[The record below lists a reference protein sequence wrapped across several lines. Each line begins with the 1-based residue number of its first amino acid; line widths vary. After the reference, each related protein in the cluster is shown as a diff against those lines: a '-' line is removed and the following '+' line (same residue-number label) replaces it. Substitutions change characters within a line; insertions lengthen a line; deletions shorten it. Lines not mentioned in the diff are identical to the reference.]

1 MTASTRSIAIQ
12 ITLKPAVFVTMQ
24 MLGLEQEKLVAVM
37 KRATAVDL
45 YRRRLLSIGKAAEL
59 AETSLAEFMDLLVES
74 GIPVAE
80 VTLDDL
86 ASDEAALRGLR
97 R

>member
-12 ITLKPAVFVTMQ
+12 ITLKPEVFMAMH
-24 MLGLEQEKLVAVM
+24 MLGLEQDKLVAVM